1 MNVKVISLPYVFQVL
16 YVLCFIRLRYQVS
29 VYRTIGPLVFKIF
42 DRFDNPASVSNTPA
56 RQMTYNYLLPINF
69 WLLLF
74 PADLCCDWTM
84 GTIPVIQSIV
94 DYRNLVT
101 LGFYVVLGKV
111 VYFALCKQGRLN
123 RALIMVIIQ
132 YKLLRIYC
140 YFMATDLC

>member
-1 MNVKVISLPYVFQVL
+1 
-16 YVLCFIRLRYQVS
+16 
-29 VYRTIGPLVFKIF
+29 
-42 DRFDNPASVSNTPA
+42 
-56 RQMTYNYLLPINF
+56 MTYNYLLPVNF
-69 WLLLF
+69 RLLLF

-101 LGFYVVLGKV
+101 LGFYVVFGKV

-132 YKLLRIYC
+132 YKLLRINFFYTSPPLIC
-140 YFMATDLC
+140 VNAILTRTKISSIKFPQFLGDLIGSVIIFCFFFFSKWVVIKRVK

>member
-1 MNVKVISLPYVFQVL
+1 MIF
-16 YVLCFIRLRYQVS
+16 FINFS
-29 VYRTIGPLVFKIF
+29 
-42 DRFDNPASVSNTPA
+42 DRFDNPASVSDTPA

-84 GTIPVIQSIV
+84 GTIPVIKSIV

-101 LGFYVVLGKV
+101 LGFYVLFGKV

-123 RALIMVIIQ
+123 RALIMVILVLIMFIKFKKNS
-132 YKLLRIYC
+132 YKEALILVIVSYEIC
-140 YFMATDLC
+140 